1 MSKTP
6 LSPLSSIMPPK
17 GEAARA
23 EEVPES
29 ARAPLAVN
37 LRDEA
42 EPRDGMTIRIVRSVN
57 KRLKAMAYTEGMTK
71 QAILDRAIVEFLDRH
86 KY

>member
-6 LSPLSSIMPPK
+6 LSPLSSIIPPK

-23 EEVPES
+23 EMIPES
-29 ARAPLAVN
+29 TRSDLST
-37 LRDEA
+37 RQREEE
-42 EPRDGMTIRIVRSVN
+42 EPRDGMTIRIRRSVN
-57 KRLKAMAYTEGMTK
+57 KRVKAMAYTEGMTK
-71 QAILDRAIVEFLDRH
+71 QAILDQAIIEFLDRH